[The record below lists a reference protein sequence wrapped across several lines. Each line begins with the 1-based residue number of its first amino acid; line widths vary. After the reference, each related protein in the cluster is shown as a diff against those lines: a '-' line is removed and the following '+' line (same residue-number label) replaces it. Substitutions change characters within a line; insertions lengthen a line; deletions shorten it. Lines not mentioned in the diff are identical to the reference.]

1 MNNFLNDLKTGIVEF
16 TYVKLNGEERKAKG
30 TLNLE
35 LIPESSH
42 PKANTTSGN
51 PDMIRYWDMTKE
63 AWRTF
68 DINTIKY

>member
-1 MNNFLNDLKTGIVEF
+1 MNLINDLKTGIVEF

-35 LIPESSH
+35 LIPENSH
-42 PKANTTSGN
+42 PKTNITSGN
-51 PDMIRYWDMTKE
+51 PDMIRYWDVTKE

-68 DINTIKY
+68 DVNTTIY